1 VVDELQFA
9 ELAYLSVGVSGRGLL
24 SQARRRTG
32 ANLRRKNQ
40 SQLRHN
46 RTRGF
51 VVKKSRQQQLHLNNC
66 GEYMVVDFNNWVRFG
81 ERYDATLEEIDEF
94 LSRQDAA

>member
-1 VVDELQFA
+1 MGDFKMEKIGHS
-9 ELAYLSVGVSGRGLL
+9 LSESAV
-24 SQARRRTG
+24 RRR
-32 ANLRRKNQ
+32 A
-40 SQLRHN
+40 

-51 VVKKSRQQQLHLNNC
+51 MLKKSRQQQLHLNNC
-66 GEYMVVDFNNWVRFG
+66 GEYMLVDFNNWVRFG